1 MGNELNQ
8 DQDQEQ
14 ATDVADTA
22 TDELTL
28 LKQRATLMN
37 ISFSNNI
44 KVETLRAKI
53 AAKMGE
59 DDQADSEDDDE
70 QNDEDEAPL
79 EEEVVVAP
87 APKKSKLQTLRE
99 EQMGSQLKL
108 VRCRIANLDP
118 KKKDLPGEIFTIA
131 NEYIGTVRKYV
142 PYGEVTDDGYHIPF
156 CIYTDL
162 EARRFQNIRTTRDRR
177 TGQTKTETSWQKEFS
192 IEILPP
198 LTEQELAQLAHAQ
211 QAAGS
216 VDGSSQAEYMS

>member
-1 MGNELNQ
+1 MEEELNQ
-8 DQDQEQ
+8 EQ
-14 ATDVADTA
+14 ANEAEDTA
-22 TDELTL
+22 SDELTL

-37 ISFSNNI
+37 IKFSNNI
-44 KVETLRAKI
+44 KAETLREKI
-53 AAKMGE
+53 AAKLGE
-59 DDQADSEDDDE
+59 DQESESEDDEDYDGDE
-70 QNDEDEAPL
+70 PEA
-79 EEEVVVAP
+79 EEAVVAP
-87 APKKSKLQTLRE
+87 VAPKKSKMQTLRE
-99 EQMGSQLKL
+99 EQLATQLKL

-162 EARRFQNIRTTRDRR
+162 EACRFQHIRTIRDRLA
-177 TGQTKTETSWQKEFS
+177 GPAKSETALQKEFA
-192 IEILPP
+192 IEILPQ
-198 LTEQELAQLAHAQ
+198 LTEMELAQLAQAQ

>member
-1 MGNELNQ
+1 MEEELNQ
-8 DQDQEQ
+8 EQ
-14 ATDVADTA
+14 ANEAEDTA
-22 TDELTL
+22 SDELTL

-37 ISFSNNI
+37 IKFSKSI
-44 KVETLRAKI
+44 KAENLGEKS
-53 AAKMGE
+53 AAKLGE
-59 DDQADSEDDDE
+59 DQESESEDDEDYDGDE
-70 QNDEDEAPL
+70 PEA
-79 EEEVVVAP
+79 EEAVVAP
-87 APKKSKLQTLRE
+87 VAPKKSKMQTLRE
-99 EQMGSQLKL
+99 EQLATQLKL

-177 TGQTKTETSWQKEFS
+177 TGQTKTETTWQKEFA
-192 IEILPP
+192 IEILPQ
-198 LTEQELAQLAHAQ
+198 LTEMELAQLAQAQ

>member
-1 MGNELNQ
+1 MEEELNQ
-8 DQDQEQ
+8 EQ
-14 ATDVADTA
+14 PNEAEDATS
-22 TDELTL
+22 DELTL

-37 ISFSNNI
+37 IKFSNNI
-44 KVETLRAKI
+44 KAETLREKI
-53 AAKMGE
+53 AAKLGE
-59 DDQADSEDDDE
+59 DQESESEDDE
-70 QNDEDEAPL
+70 DEDGDEPEA
-79 EEEVVVAP
+79 EEAVVTPV
-87 APKKSKLQTLRE
+87 APKKSKMQTLRE
-99 EQMGSQLKL
+99 EQLATQLKL

-177 TGQTKTETSWQKEFS
+177 TGQTKTETTWQKEFA
-192 IEILPP
+192 IEILPQ
-198 LTEQELAQLAHAQ
+198 LTEMELAQLAQAQ